1 MCQWAGMS
9 LEARRWWKHI
19 SSEAILHVALPHTLL
34 ATQAWFISATFS
46 FQTLYLLD
54 FAMTTLNE
62 SATKRNKHTA
72 FRIEKC
78 KWPYYNWFSFW
89 IGFVEKVAWFSGP
102 FTRSPFD
109 RSNFFCLSSML
120 RILGLQNDKMDNRCR
135 VVLERARLC
144 DLQSKQRWSE
154 FLLFFVE
161 I

>member
-1 MCQWAGMS
+1 MS
-9 LEARRWWKHI
+9 RDVIGSQKVMETHQLWGHFACCFTTHPACYPSMI
-19 SSEAILHVALPHTLL
+19 HFSHLL
-34 ATQAWFISATFS
+34 IPDPLSIRFCYDNLKW
-46 FQTLYLLD
+46 
-54 FAMTTLNE
+54 E
-62 SATKRNKHTA
+62 CKTKTV

-78 KWPYYNWFSFW
+78 KWSCCNWFSFW

>member
-1 MCQWAGMS
+1 MSRVS

-19 SSEAILHVALPHTLL
+19 SYEAILHVALPHTLL

-62 SATKRNKHTA
+62 SATNRNKHTA
-72 FRIEKC
+72 FRKEKC
-78 KWPYYNWFSFW
+78 KWPCCNWFSFW

-135 VVLERARLC
+135 VVLVRARLR